1 MPYKVI
7 VADPSPSTQKAVQ
20 AAFQYPLFEVVP
32 CDSGSDLM
40 ETVLRTRPDALLVN
54 LFLPGGDGRSMAHQI
69 RGREEFKNLPIVF
82 LRGAFEA
89 FDVDDEE
96 TAGRAVV
103 GKPFDSEK
111 LAVDV
116 RDMIDGAM
124 TPPSLPEEP
133 DFDEGLVGGE
143 PAPNGNGL
151 AQGGGA
157 RSGTGVPNG
166 PADLEQRILALI
178 RREMPVLESKI
189 EKKVS
194 ARILGI
200 LRGTPARKPRNIL
213 RDGGDT
219 ADPAG
224 ND

>member
-1 MPYKVI
+1 MLPYKVI

-20 AAFQYPLFEVVP
+20 AAFQYPLFEIVP
-32 CDSGSDLM
+32 CDNGTDLM
-40 ETVLRTRPDALLVN
+40 ETVVRTRPDALLVN
-54 LFLPGGDGRSMAHQI
+54 LFLPGGDGRSMAQQI

-116 RDMIDGAM
+116 RDMIDGAT

-133 DFDEGLVGGE
+133 DFDEG
-143 PAPNGNGL
+143 N
-151 AQGGGA
+151 
-157 RSGTGVPNG
+157 S

-178 RREMPVLESKI
+178 RQEIPALENRI
-189 EKKVS
+189 EKRLS
-194 ARILGI
+194 AR
-200 LRGTPARKPRNIL
+200 RKIP
-213 RDGGDT
+213 D
-219 ADPAG
+219 DPAQRRRR
-224 ND
+224 D

>member
-20 AAFQYPLFEVVP
+20 AAFLYPLFEIVP
-32 CDSGSDLM
+32 CDNGTDLM
-40 ETVLRTRPDALLVN
+40 ETVIRTRPDALLVN

-133 DFDEGLVGGE
+133 DFEE
-143 PAPNGNGL
+143 GNGP
-151 AQGGGA
+151 AEG
-157 RSGTGVPNG
+157 G
-166 PADLEQRILALI
+166 PADLEQRILTLI
-178 RREMPVLESKI
+178 RREMPALENRI
-189 EKKVS
+189 EKRLS
-194 ARILGI
+194 ARILGV
-200 LRGTPARKPRNIL
+200 LKGTHAGKSRTIP
-213 RDGGDT
+213 RDGGDA
-219 ADPAG
+219 ADPAVK
-224 ND
+224 D